1 MNLLAD
7 EKRFYPGAFNPKEV
21 NPKVT
26 LCPLIAC
33 IANSGSFQTGNHFN
47 NGVIPKP
54 HRCTRT
60 ESTHAQEVR
69 HETL

>member
-1 MNLLAD
+1 M
-7 EKRFYPGAFNPKEV
+7 
-21 NPKVT
+21 VT

-33 IANSGSFQTGNHFN
+33 IANSGSFQTGNYFN

-54 HRCTRT
+54 YRCTRT